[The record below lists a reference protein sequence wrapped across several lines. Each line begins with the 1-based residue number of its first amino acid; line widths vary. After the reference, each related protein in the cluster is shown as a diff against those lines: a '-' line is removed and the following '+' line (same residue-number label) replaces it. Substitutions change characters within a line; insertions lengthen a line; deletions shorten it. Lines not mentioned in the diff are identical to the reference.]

1 MSRSAGALGT
11 GHHLAMLRE
20 MRSEPGALRTQGLAD
35 DGITTFLAADETLAT
50 AIERGYAHYRDLRR
64 SRPSLIELDEAEQVR
79 RIQEGYVNFYSADA
93 VNPYV
98 AAGAAGP
105 WIVTLKG
112 GVVYDCGGYGMLGL
126 GHSPDVVLATL
137 NRPEVMANI
146 MTANVS
152 QLNFLEHLRNELG
165 HTRASGC
172 PFDGFLCMNSGS
184 EAVSVASRIA
194 DIGTRQMTDPG
205 GRYEGRDV
213 VSLTL
218 RGSFHGRTDRPARH
232 SHSTLPK
239 YREYL
244 ASYRDVDWLLTVE
257 PNDLAGLEQVFARAK
272 DDDRFIEAFFMEPV
286 MGEGNPGQAITP
298 QFYRRARELTEEH
311 GTLLLVDSIQAGL
324 RAHGVLSIVD
334 YPGFGDLPPPDMETW
349 SKALN
354 GGQYPLSVLGLSGR
368 ATKLYRA
375 GLYGNTMTSN
385 PRALNAA
392 SAVLEQLTPD
402 LRENIRCRGE
412 ELLAGFRKLAT
423 ELDGAITRVQGTGLL
438 ASCELDRRYKCYGAG
453 STEEYLRCHG
463 LGVIH
468 GGTNS
473 LRYTPWFLMTSAEV
487 DLIVDMTRDA
497 LLNGPRLQ

>member
-1 MSRSAGALGT
+1 MSRSAGALDT
-11 GHHLAMLRE
+11 GHHLGMLRE
-20 MRSEPGALRTQGLAD
+20 MRSGNGSVGTQGLPEDAIAGFLAD
-35 DGITTFLAADETLAT
+35 DGTLAK
-50 AIERGYAHYRDLRR
+50 AIERGYAHYRHLRE
-64 SRPSLIELDEAEQVR
+64 SRPALVQLDEAEQVR
-79 RIQEGYVNFYSADA
+79 RIQEGYVNFYPQDA

-112 GVVYDCGGYGMLGL
+112 AVVYDCGGYGMLGL
-126 GHSPDVVLATL
+126 GHSPDAVLATL

-152 QLNFLEHLRNELG
+152 QMNFLERLRKELG
-165 HTRASGC
+165 HTRAGGC

-232 SHSTLPK
+232 SDSTLGK

-257 PNDLAGLEQVFARAK
+257 PNDVAGLEQVFARAE
-272 DDDRFIEAFFMEPV
+272 DEALFIEAFFMEPV
-286 MGEGNPGQAITP
+286 MGEGNPGQAVTP
-298 QFYRRARELTEEH
+298 EFYKRARELTEAH
-311 GTLLLVDSIQAGL
+311 GTLFLVDSIQAGL

-334 YPGFGDLPPPDMETW
+334 YPGFGELPPPDMETW

-368 ATKLYRA
+368 ASTIYRA

-392 SAVLEQLTPD
+392 SVVLEELTPD
-402 LRENIRCRGE
+402 LRENIRRRGR
-412 ELLAGFRKLAT
+412 ELVAGFRKLAA
-423 ELDGAITRVQGTGLL
+423 ELDGPITRVQGTGLL
-438 ASCELDRRYKCYGAG
+438 ASCELDKRYKCYGVG
-453 STEEYLRCHG
+453 STEEYLRRRG

-473 LRYTPWFLMTSAEV
+473 LRYTPWFRMTSAEV
-487 DLIVDMTRDA
+487 DLIVDLTREA
-497 LLNGPRLQ
+497 LLNGPTLE